1 MPRDVYVHIY
11 SATLLHTDNYI
22 QTIAYRQW
30 PARGPGL
37 WSGESELHG
46 VGDRQRPI
54 GGEPDG
60 RHYHAAYTSGSLFDR
75 MVSATCRIKT
85 PIDRIR
91 AIICI
96 RPLITDTQTNTLN
109 W

>member
-1 MPRDVYVHIY
+1 MPRDVHVHIY

-30 PARGPGL
+30 PVRGPGL

-60 RHYHAAYTSGSLFDR
+60 RHQVVSL
-75 MVSATCRIKT
+75 SIYS
-85 PIDRIR
+85 ISL
-91 AIICI
+91 
-96 RPLITDTQTNTLN
+96 PLVQLFMYRSIAMNCFAFIGY
-109 W
+109 